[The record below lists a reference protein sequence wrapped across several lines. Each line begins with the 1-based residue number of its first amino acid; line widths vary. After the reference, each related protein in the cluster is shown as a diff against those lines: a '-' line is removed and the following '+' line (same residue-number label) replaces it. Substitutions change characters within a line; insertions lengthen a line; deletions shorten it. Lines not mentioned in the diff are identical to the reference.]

1 MDKPSE
7 ENRAIYR
14 ALSSAFGGGKPKVV
28 QYWDNDRKS
37 DIQILTS
44 PDAPQERVSSY
55 ATLGL
60 SDTPLLQGE
69 KEYPARV
76 ELVGACESSF
86 SEFANVMATAA
97 FCVKNSQWFAAPGII
112 FPGVV
117 REYVRQSPMHHLM
130 FVPPFLWEALETLEL
145 KTKTVAFLLAV
156 PISDAE
162 MRFAEEHGSHK
173 LEDLFEKEQIDIY
186 DIRRQSVV

>member
-7 ENRAIYR
+7 ENRTIYR
-14 ALSSAFGGGKPKVV
+14 TLVSVFGGGKAKVV

-37 DIQILTS
+37 DVQILTS
-44 PDAPQERVSSY
+44 PEAPQKGVSSY

-60 SDTPLLQGE
+60 SDSPLMEGK

-76 ELVGACESSF
+76 EFVGACQSSF
-86 SEFANVMATAA
+86 SAFANVMATAA
-97 FCVKNSQWFAAPGII
+97 FCVINSRWFCAPGAI
-112 FPGVV
+112 FPDVV
-117 REYVRQSPMHHLM
+117 REYDRESPMRHLM
-130 FVPPFLWEALETLEL
+130 FVPPFLWESLETLEL

-156 PISDAE
+156 PISEAE
-162 MRFAEEHGSHK
+162 MRFAEEHGPRK

-186 DIRRQSVV
+186 NIRRPSVV